1 MLNLVLALIG
11 IFALIVVVGRL
22 LHRYFI
28 YLPDRTRVAPN
39 EAGLLGVEEIVFKAA
54 DGTKLIAWYQPA
66 RGSKP
71 TLLYFTGNSG
81 NVANRA
87 GKIRTIAADGYGV
100 FMLNYRRYG
109 GSQGRPNESRITAD
123 AVSAYDYL
131 RGLGVAPH
139 DIVAYGESLGT
150 AVATRL
156 ALQRHIEA
164 LVLEAPFTSIVDV
177 GRLMWKGFPLSLIM
191 ADQYRTID
199 RIGAG
204 QGAALHR
211 PWRAAMPS
219 SRSDRRATCSMP
231 RPSRRAWSWCRKPAT
246 TICSTGA
253 PGTKCA
259 ASWRACG
266 RCRWCHGR
274 AADGDRRGG
283 KQRGSVALP
292 TNAKSSFPALCR
304 ASRFSIHGM
313 QKTWMAGTS
322 PAMTEVEL
330 DLDVRFSGAVRA
342 SACRGAAPGL
352 AAAAFALRL
361 LAGELAGAA
370 DGLGLLA
377 GALLG
382 RLLVIITELHLAEDA
397 FALHFLLQRPRA

>member
-1 MLNLVLALIG
+1 MLNLLLALIG

-28 YLPDRTRVAPN
+28 YLPDRARVAPR

-54 DGTKLIAWYQPA
+54 DGTKLIAWYQPS
-66 RGSKP
+66 RGNRP

-109 GSQGRPNESRITAD
+109 GSEGRPNETSITAD

-139 DIVAYGESLGT
+139 DIIAYGESLGT

-191 ADQYRTID
+191 ADQYRTIE
-199 RIGAG
+199 RIGQVTVPLFIVHGGRDAIIPLDQARQVFHAANEPKSLEVVRQAG
-204 QGAALHR
+204 H
-211 PWRAAMPS
+211 
-219 SRSDRRATCSMP
+219 
-231 RPSRRAWSWCRKPAT
+231 
-246 TICSTGA
+246 
-253 PGTKCA
+253 
-259 ASWRACG
+259 
-266 RCRWCHGR
+266 
-274 AADGDRRGG
+274 
-283 KQRGSVALP
+283 
-292 TNAKSSFPALCR
+292 N
-304 ASRFSIHGM
+304 
-313 QKTWMAGTS
+313 
-322 PAMTEVEL
+322 
-330 DLDVRFSGAVRA
+330 DLFD
-342 SACRGAAPGL
+342 RGAWDEVRGFLDALRPVPVVAKAGRQIEI
-352 AAAAFALRL
+352 AAAAS
-361 LAGELAGAA
+361 GEA
-370 DGLGLLA
+370 
-377 GALLG
+377 
-382 RLLVIITELHLAEDA
+382 R
-397 FALHFLLQRPRA
+397 